1 MRYNLREILIPP
13 YDLPHFGVMKNVFDQ
28 EEIDRILFYEK
39 ILNFEKAQTIGEQ
52 QGEKLEERDKF
63 RICDIAS
70 MMIDQNTQWLWD
82 KIGHISAKAN
92 YDLFLYDINAI
103 EDLNYLI
110 YHGTENG
117 KYISHR
123 DVLMHGYRRYD
134 RKISGIMMLS
144 DPSEYKGGDL
154 LIDTHATDSKEK
166 WRKVE
171 LEKGDVVFFDSGFTH
186 CVEPV
191 TEGKRQVIVFWLH
204 GKNKL

>member
-1 MRYNLREILIPP
+1 MRYQLRECLIPP
-13 YDLPHFGVMKNVFDQ
+13 YHLPHFGIMKNVFDQ
-28 EEIDRILFYEK
+28 EEIDRIRFYEK
-39 ILNFEKAQTIGEQ
+39 ILDFEKARTLSDIQNQNVEDEGKYRTS
-52 QGEKLEERDKF
+52 
-63 RICDIAS
+63 DIAS

-110 YHGTENG
+110 YHGSENG
-117 KYISHR
+117 KYVPHR
-123 DVLMHGYRRYD
+123 DSQLHGYRRYD
-134 RKISGIMMLS
+134 RKISGILMLS
-144 DPSEYKGGDL
+144 DPSEYKGGEL
-154 LIDTHATDSKEK
+154 LIDLQATDSREK
-166 WRKVE
+166 WKKAE
-171 LEKGDVVFFDSGFTH
+171 LEKGDVVFFDSCFTH